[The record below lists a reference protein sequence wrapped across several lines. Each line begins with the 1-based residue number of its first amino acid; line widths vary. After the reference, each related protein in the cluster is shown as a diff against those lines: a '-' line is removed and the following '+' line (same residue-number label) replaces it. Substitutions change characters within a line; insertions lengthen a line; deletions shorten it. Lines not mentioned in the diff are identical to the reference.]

1 MGDKA
6 KVIYAFIDSQN
17 LNLSVRKN
25 IRDSAGAIIF
35 SGWKLDFKR
44 FYVYLKD
51 KYKVKKAFLFIG
63 RVAGNEKL
71 YKFLKDVGYEIIF
84 KPTLDYT
91 EGKKIFILLWDFAWR
106 GHIWGYAD

>member
-51 KYKVKKAFLFIG
+51 KYKVNKAFWFIG
-63 RVAGNEKL
+63 YIEENEKFYSL
-71 YKFLKDVGYEIIF
+71 LENAGFEIIF
-84 KPTLDYT
+84 K
-91 EGKKIFILLWDFAWR
+91 EFF
-106 GHIWGYAD
+106 